1 MASLVG
7 SPAAVADLLAAAH
20 LPDSVVPLG
29 PVPAADGPDGDVK
42 ERLLLRTS
50 RSGGPALAAALREA
64 AGVRSARKAPDSV
77 RVQID
82 PLDLF

>member
-1 MASLVG
+1 V
-7 SPAAVADLLAAAH
+7 
-20 LPDSVVPLG
+20 
-29 PVPAADGPDGDVK
+29 PDGDGK

-64 AGVRSARKAPDSV
+64 AGVRSARKAPEAV

-82 PLDLF
+82 PLEIL